1 MTANFTTPILGSTL
15 PHAFRKI
22 RLELARERGHPDGD
36 TRIAYTL
43 IAPLDTASRLDPEAW
58 RVHREAS
65 RVVRQR
71 PGEPERAGHLIRTRS
86 GDWAFHY
93 EATTGKVD
101 ESGYRFADE
110 KFAIGEYVSIVENE
124 KPHVYKVVSV
134 ERL

>member
-1 MTANFTTPILGSTL
+1 MTTNFATPILGSSL

-36 TRIAYTL
+36 NRIAYTL
-43 IAPLDTASRLDPEAW
+43 IAPLDTASRLDPEVW

-71 PGEPERAGHLIRTRS
+71 PGEPEQAGHLIRTRN

-93 EATTGKVD
+93 DAIIGTAD

-110 KFAIGEYVSIVENE
+110 KFAIGEYVSIVENG
-124 KPHVYKVVSV
+124 KPHVFKVVSV